1 LTENEDQNLEAAQN
15 VVNDYGHLLAQL
27 DGTCYAHP
35 ISRLPRTKE
44 EIKNAIQLLLW
55 ELQGEDDTIC
65 GSLAQSYVYL
75 AQFVEDDEAEI
86 VSRGQAVLQ
95 SSDLDPD
102 ELDYADKAAPIIN
115 RIKLE
120 MESLMSDIKAFIP

>member
-1 LTENEDQNLEAAQN
+1 MTENEDQNLEAAQN

>member
-1 LTENEDQNLEAAQN
+1 MTENQDQNLEAAQN

-75 AQFVEDDEAEI
+75 AQFVEDEEAEI

>member
-1 LTENEDQNLEAAQN
+1 LTENEDQNLEVAQN

>member
-1 LTENEDQNLEAAQN
+1 MTENQDQNLEAAQN

-35 ISRLPRTKE
+35 LSRLPRTKE

>member
-1 LTENEDQNLEAAQN
+1 MTENEDQNLEAAQN

-120 MESLMSDIKAFIP
+120 MER

>member
-1 LTENEDQNLEAAQN
+1 LTENQDQNLEAAQN